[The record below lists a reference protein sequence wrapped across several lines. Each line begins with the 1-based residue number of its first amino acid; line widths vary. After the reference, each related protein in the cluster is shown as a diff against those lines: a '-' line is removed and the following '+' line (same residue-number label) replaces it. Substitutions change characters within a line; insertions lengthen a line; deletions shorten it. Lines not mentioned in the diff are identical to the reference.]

1 MKKYEKK
8 QLALRGILSAF
19 ITVHAALV
27 GDEKG
32 ATDIQKYG
40 VSAAVSERGN
50 MGYHLMTEDEL
61 MLELN
66 DEGVALY
73 NSLDKEG
80 KELARYVASQ
90 RCMASNA
97 CKGLNAC
104 QNTEHACMGK
114 GKCKGLGKCSI
125 ADKNLAVKLVAK
137 KMAEKRQKAAGG
149 TTDAPVPQGTNQA
162 PASKGTAQ

>member
-27 GDEKG
+27 GDEN
-32 ATDIQKYG
+32 IQKYG
-40 VSAAVSERGN
+40 VSTAVSERGN

-66 DEGVALY
+66 NEGVALY

-104 QNTEHACMGK
+104 QDAKHACMGK
-114 GKCKGLGKCSI
+114 GECKGLGKCSV

-137 KMAEKRQKAAGG
+137 KMAEKRQKAAEG
-149 TTDAPVPQGTNQA
+149 TTSAPVPQGTNQA
-162 PASKGTAQ
+162 PASKGTTQ